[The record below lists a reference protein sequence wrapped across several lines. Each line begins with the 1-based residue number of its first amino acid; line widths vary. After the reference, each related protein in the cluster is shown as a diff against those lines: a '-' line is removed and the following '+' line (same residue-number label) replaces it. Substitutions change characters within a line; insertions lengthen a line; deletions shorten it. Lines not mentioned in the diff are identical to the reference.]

1 MTDIMTMKL
10 FEKKVNK
17 SPEKTDDY
25 ISVATPSVWLFMSAM
40 LLLLIAVLIWGYMGK
55 VPLKLTT
62 VGVGYNYDH
71 RMEGDEV
78 SDEKKANGYFD
89 VDTYLCLIK
98 PDNITG
104 KNLDNKP
111 ATVIFDDGTQISG
124 YAEILETVPC
134 SSEETE
140 QVLDELWLNE
150 DWIKKRLDMGEYR
163 YIINVYLDR
172 SIPFTAYGE
181 PAQVIVEYAQVSPLY
196 YLFGEE

>member
-25 ISVATPSVWLFMSAM
+25 ISVATPSVRLFMSAM

-150 DWIKKRLDMGEYR
+150 DWIKKRLDMSEYR

-181 PAQVIVEYAQVSPLY
+181 PAQVIVEYAQISPLY
-196 YLFGEE
+196 YLFGEK